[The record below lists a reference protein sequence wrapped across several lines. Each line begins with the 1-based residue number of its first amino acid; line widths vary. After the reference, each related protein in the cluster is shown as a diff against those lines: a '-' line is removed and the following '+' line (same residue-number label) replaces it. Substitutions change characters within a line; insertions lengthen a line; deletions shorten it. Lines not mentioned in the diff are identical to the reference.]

1 MMKAQ
6 ITTFALVLLTASSTL
21 ATAPALA
28 GGFGNRLQSA
38 VGTGAAF
45 AGAGTMPYGLS
56 GMFWNPAAVNLA
68 DGFMTDSNYTLVL
81 PQSEIT
87 ATDGTSPALLGLGA
101 TSGNIGIDAL
111 VPGSYLAYRLAP
123 DWAIGLSVNAPFGL
137 ATKADP
143 PWAGQNLA
151 ITSKAAV
158 IDVAA
163 VLGYAVNDWLSIA
176 AGPRLVY
183 GKARFTRDIVPP
195 LAAGDGSIQYGILSG
210 LDDYGWGFTA
220 GLTLRPWS
228 GGEIGIGYRSSVDLT
243 LEGEAQLPGPPVTP
257 ITRTDV
263 AGDVTL
269 PDQLTVSLAQRL
281 MESWTLLATVE
292 WKNWSRVQDVPFMA
306 QGGPADGA
314 EITSLTFRYRD
325 GWLFAL
331 GAEHQWNDRLTLR
344 GGVAYEI
351 SPVTDKNRG
360 TPIPDSER
368 LWVSAGAT
376 YAVTDR
382 WSVTAGYSHAFLDKA
397 SIRVGEGTDHPDSGS
412 IPGLRFVGDVDASI
426 DIVSVGFT
434 YKFGGSAVAAMP
446 EAVITK

>member
-6 ITTFALVLLTASSTL
+6 VTTFAVLLTACAAL
-21 ATAPALA
+21 AAGTAHA

-45 AGAGTMPYGLS
+45 AGAGTIPYGLS

-68 DGFMTDSNYTLVL
+68 EGFMTDSNFILVL

-87 ATDGTSPALLGLGA
+87 ATAGTSPALLGLGA
-101 TSGNIGIDAL
+101 ESGDVGIEAL
-111 VPGSYLAYRLAP
+111 IPGSYFAYRLAP

-151 ITSKAAV
+151 ITSKASV

-163 VLGYAVNDWLSIA
+163 ILGYTVNDWLSIA

-183 GKARFTRDIVPP
+183 GKARFTRDVVPP
-195 LAAGDGSIQYGILSG
+195 LAPGDGSIRYGILSD
-210 LDDYGWGFTA
+210 LEDYGWGFTA
-220 GLTLRPWS
+220 GLTLRPWA

-243 LEGEAQLPGPPVTP
+243 LEGEAQLPGPPFTP
-257 ITRTDV
+257 ISRADV

-269 PDQLTVSLAQRL
+269 PDQLTVSLSQRF

-292 WKNWSRVQDVPFMA
+292 WKNWSRVQDVPFIA

-314 EITSLTFRYRD
+314 EITNLTFRYRD

-331 GAEHQWNDRLTLR
+331 GAEYQWDDRLTLR

-351 SPVTDKNRG
+351 SPVTDRNRD
-360 TPIPDSER
+360 TSIPDSDR

-376 YAVTDR
+376 YAITDR
-382 WSVTAGYSHAFLDKA
+382 WSVTAGYSHAFLDDA
-397 SIRVGEGTDHPDSGS
+397 SIRVGQGTGHPDSGN
-412 IPGLRFVGDVDASI
+412 IPGLRLVGDVDASI
-426 DIVSVGFT
+426 EVVSVGFT
-434 YKFGGSAVAAMP
+434 YKLGGTAVAAMP
-446 EAVITK
+446 AGIITK